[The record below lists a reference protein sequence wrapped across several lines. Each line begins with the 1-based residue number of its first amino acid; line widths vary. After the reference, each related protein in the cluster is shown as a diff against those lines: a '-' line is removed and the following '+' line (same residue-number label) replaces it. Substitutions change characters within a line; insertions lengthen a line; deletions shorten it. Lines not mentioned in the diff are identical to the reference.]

1 MNGYINYLLEANF
14 GLLLFLVLY
23 ILLLNRETDFS
34 FKRKYL
40 LVSLIVSVLF
50 PLLKIGDEQGTI
62 PSISQLIPTYWLPEI
77 VVTDGLPRASD
88 EATPLNFWL
97 ILFWGYAAGMVFFA
111 LRLIVQ
117 GWQLVRYIRRANV
130 YPKSGKYRVVELQ
143 EAFPSFSFFHH
154 IFIGH
159 AGELTAEDKALIIRH
174 ESVHADHFHSV
185 DVLLLEG
192 LRIVFWF
199 NPLLLLYKKMFIN
212 LHESQADAEAVEDHD
227 VNQYSN
233 LLAKVALMSAD
244 FKLANYFNH
253 SLTLKRII
261 MMKSI
266 KKKMRVWKI
275 AAVALIMAG
284 FFFMVACQDQVISE
298 ATDIAK
304 LSTVAL
310 EVPKEV
316 QDRFDQL
323 QKEKP
328 NAKFVIIELD
338 DAGQAK
344 LESMKPVMEELM
356 RSGDK
361 TIASLNVMKPTA
373 PPSQPV
379 RNFVIV
385 EYKPGFEQISENSKN
400 GDIYTVVE
408 ESATPVGGL
417 EVVARTISSN
427 LQYPTEAAKKGIEGT
442 VFISF
447 VVNKD
452 GSLSDFELKKGVD
465 PVIDKEALRVA
476 QMLPAWNPGKQNG
489 MAVRQ
494 QFVLPVAFRLS
505 RDIPKDAAQ
514 IEPIDQPLKVSTKL
528 VQEQGKSVVK
538 GTVTDASGN
547 PLRGT
552 NIVVMGTTIGTLSD
566 SQGNFSLEVGS
577 SGQLAVSFVGFKTE
591 LVSF

>member
-40 LVSLIVSVLF
+40 LVSLTVSVLF
-50 PLLKIGDEQGTI
+50 PLLKIGDEQGAI

-77 VVTDGLPRASD
+77 VVTDGLPRASA

-97 ILFWGYAAGMVFFA
+97 ILFWVYVAGMVFFA

-117 GWQLVRYIRRANV
+117 GWQLVRYIRRAKV

-174 ESVHADHFHSV
+174 ESVHANHFHSV

-212 LHESQADAEAVEDHD
+212 LHEYQADAEAVEDHD
-227 VNQYSN
+227 VNQYCN

-244 FKLANYFNH
+244 FKLANHFNH

-284 FFFMVACQDQVISE
+284 FFFTVACQDQVISE

-310 EVPKEV
+310 DIPEEV
-316 QDRFDQL
+316 QRTFDKM

-328 NAKFVIIELD
+328 NAKFIVIELD
-338 DAGQAK
+338 DTGQAK
-344 LESMKPVMEELM
+344 LESLKPVMNDL
-356 RSGDK
+356 RQNGDK
-361 TIASLNVMKPTA
+361 TIASMNVITPTA
-373 PPSQPV
+373 KPSEPV
-379 RNFVIV
+379 RTFVIV
-385 EYKPGFEQISENSKN
+385 EYKNELQGVSENSKN
-400 GDIYTVVE
+400 GDVYTIVE
-408 ESATPVGGL
+408 ESASPVGGY
-417 EVVARTISSN
+417 ESVAKLIGAN
-427 LQYPTEAAKKGIEGT
+427 LQYPSEARMKGIEGT
-442 VFISF
+442 VFVMF
-447 VVNKD
+447 VVNQD
-452 GSLSDFELKKGVD
+452 GSLSDFEIKKGVD
-465 PVIDKEALRVA
+465 PVIDKAALEVV

-489 MAVRQ
+489 KTVRQ
-494 QFVLPVAFRLS
+494 QFVLPVAFLLGPGK
-505 RDIPKDAAQ
+505 PKETSQ
-514 IEPIDQPLKVSTKL
+514 IKSIDQPLKVSTNL
-528 VQEQGKSVVK
+528 IQEQGKNIVK

-547 PLRGT
+547 PLPGT
-552 NIVVMGTTIGTLSD
+552 NIVIMGTTTGTSSD
-566 SQGNFSLEVGS
+566 SQGNFSVEVGA

-591 LVSF
+591 FVSF

>member
-23 ILLLNRETDFS
+23 VLLLNRETDFS

-50 PLLKIGDEQGTI
+50 PLLKISGEQGAI

-77 VVTDGLPRASD
+77 VVTDGLPRASA
-88 EATPLNFWL
+88 EAAPLNFWP
-97 ILFWGYAAGMVFFA
+97 IVFWIYAAGIIFFA

-117 GWQLVRYIRRANV
+117 GWQLVRYIRRAHV
-130 YPKSGKYRVVELQ
+130 YSESGKYRVVEMQ

-159 AGELTAEDKALIIRH
+159 AGDLTAEDKALIIRH

-185 DVLLLEG
+185 DVLLLEV
-192 LRIVFWF
+192 LRIAFWF

-212 LHESQADAEAVEDHD
+212 LHEYQADAEAVEDHD
-227 VNQYSN
+227 VNQYCN

-244 FKLANYFNH
+244 FKLANHFNQ

-284 FFFMVACQDQVISE
+284 FFFTVACQDQVVSE

-304 LSTVAL
+304 SSTVAL
-310 EVPKEV
+310 DIPEEV
-316 QDRFDQL
+316 QRTFEKM

-328 NAKFVIIELD
+328 NTKFIVVEVD
-338 DAGQAK
+338 EAGQAK
-344 LESMKPVMEELM
+344 LESMKPVMNELKQA
-356 RSGDK
+356 GDK
-361 TIASLNVMKPTA
+361 VIASMNVITPTA
-373 PPSQPV
+373 KPSEPV
-379 RNFVIV
+379 RTFVIV
-385 EYKPGFEQISENSKN
+385 EFKNELQQIGENSKN
-400 GDIYTVVE
+400 GDVYTIVE
-408 ESATPVGGL
+408 ESASPVGGF
-417 EVVARTISSN
+417 ESVAKLIAAN
-427 LQYPTEAAKKGIEGT
+427 LQYPAEARMKGIEGT
-442 VFISF
+442 VFVTFI
-447 VVNKD
+447 VNKD
-452 GSLSDFELKKGVD
+452 GSLSDFEVKKGVD
-465 PVIDKEALRVA
+465 PVVDKAALEVA
-476 QMLPAWNPGKQNG
+476 QMLPAWVPGKQNG
-489 MAVRQ
+489 KTVRQ
-494 QFVLPVAFRLS
+494 QFVLPVAFRLGP
-505 RDIPKDAAQ
+505 DKPKETSQ
-514 IEPIDQPLKVSTKL
+514 IKSIDQPLKVSTNL
-528 VQEQGKSVVK
+528 IQEQGKNIVK

-547 PLRGT
+547 PLPGT
-552 NIVVMGTTIGTLSD
+552 NIVIMGTTTGTSSD
-566 SQGNFSLEVGS
+566 SQGNFSLEVGR

-591 LVSF
+591 FVSF